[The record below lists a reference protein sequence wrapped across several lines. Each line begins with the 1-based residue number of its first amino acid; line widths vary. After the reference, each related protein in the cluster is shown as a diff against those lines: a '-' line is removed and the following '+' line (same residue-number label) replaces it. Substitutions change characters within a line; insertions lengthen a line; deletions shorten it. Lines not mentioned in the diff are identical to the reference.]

1 MSVPEPVIL
10 CDPFYH
16 SSNWFQEIIAGFRD
30 AAAKD
35 RNNSPIH
42 IHSMGTIG
50 QLRLEPGIPV
60 IVTNSSLKN
69 LTSAVQQLRQAGI
82 PVILSGVDGAHFG
95 SDIYSVASDSALAMT
110 QMVRYLL
117 SYDRKRIALAGF
129 WSSSRN
135 DMAFLDAAVAAA
147 DRFGYPISPQ
157 SIFLWENQLDESLN
171 AFFQKH
177 EDYNAVICPNDT
189 IAICL
194 TRACR
199 ERDIRIPET
208 LFVTGASNMRI
219 SQKFEP
225 SITTIS
231 MDFREIGKETYYVRE
246 HLIRRESKCSRISV
260 SIPACIIPRESTGN
274 LSLKEALPQA
284 GSQCVSTFESG
295 NNFFTNP
302 TINSLIRFENCLSN
316 RDEIDQKIVMAI
328 LQGKSY
334 EQMEEMLFMSGSA
347 IRYRRSRIFRD
358 AGVSNRAEF
367 EQLLTSLYSI

>member
-50 QLRLEPGIPV
+50 
-60 IVTNSSLKN
+60 
-69 LTSAVQQLRQAGI
+69 QLRQAGI

-171 AFFQKH
+171 AFFQCSYSEEC
-177 EDYNAVICPNDT
+177 EDGWQLY
-189 IAICL
+189 
-194 TRACR
+194 
-199 ERDIRIPET
+199 RDWIRI
-208 LFVTGASNMRI
+208 LA
-219 SQKFEP
+219 
-225 SITTIS
+225 
-231 MDFREIGKETYYVRE
+231 
-246 HLIRRESKCSRISV
+246 V
-260 SIPACIIPRESTGN
+260 SP
-274 LSLKEALPQA
+274 
-284 GSQCVSTFESG
+284 
-295 NNFFTNP
+295 
-302 TINSLIRFENCLSN
+302 
-316 RDEIDQKIVMAI
+316 
-328 LQGKSY
+328 LQ
-334 EQMEEMLFMSGSA
+334 
-347 IRYRRSRIFRD
+347 
-358 AGVSNRAEF
+358 
-367 EQLLTSLYSI
+367 

>member
-30 AAAKD
+30 AASKD

-95 SDIYSVASDSALAMT
+95 SDICSVASDSALAMT

-129 WSSSRN
+129 WSSYRN

-171 AFFQKH
+171 AFFQCSYSEEC
-177 EDYNAVICPNDT
+177 EDGWQLY
-189 IAICL
+189 
-194 TRACR
+194 
-199 ERDIRIPET
+199 RDWIRI
-208 LFVTGASNMRI
+208 LA
-219 SQKFEP
+219 
-225 SITTIS
+225 
-231 MDFREIGKETYYVRE
+231 
-246 HLIRRESKCSRISV
+246 V
-260 SIPACIIPRESTGN
+260 SP
-274 LSLKEALPQA
+274 
-284 GSQCVSTFESG
+284 
-295 NNFFTNP
+295 
-302 TINSLIRFENCLSN
+302 
-316 RDEIDQKIVMAI
+316 
-328 LQGKSY
+328 LQ
-334 EQMEEMLFMSGSA
+334 
-347 IRYRRSRIFRD
+347 
-358 AGVSNRAEF
+358 
-367 EQLLTSLYSI
+367 

>member
-50 QLRLEPGIPV
+50 NPYLDDQLIEDMHEMGRRLEPGIPV

-95 SDIYSVASDSALAMT
+95 SDICSVASDSALAMT

-135 DMAFLDAAVAAA
+135 DMAFLDAAAA

-171 AFFQKH
+171 AFFQCSYSEEC
-177 EDYNAVICPNDT
+177 EDGWQLY
-189 IAICL
+189 
-194 TRACR
+194 
-199 ERDIRIPET
+199 RDWIRI
-208 LFVTGASNMRI
+208 LA
-219 SQKFEP
+219 
-225 SITTIS
+225 
-231 MDFREIGKETYYVRE
+231 
-246 HLIRRESKCSRISV
+246 V
-260 SIPACIIPRESTGN
+260 SP
-274 LSLKEALPQA
+274 
-284 GSQCVSTFESG
+284 
-295 NNFFTNP
+295 
-302 TINSLIRFENCLSN
+302 
-316 RDEIDQKIVMAI
+316 
-328 LQGKSY
+328 LQ
-334 EQMEEMLFMSGSA
+334 
-347 IRYRRSRIFRD
+347 
-358 AGVSNRAEF
+358 
-367 EQLLTSLYSI
+367 

>member
-50 QLRLEPGIPV
+50 QLR
-60 IVTNSSLKN
+60 
-69 LTSAVQQLRQAGI
+69 QAGI

-95 SDIYSVASDSALAMT
+95 SDICSVASDSALAMT

-171 AFFQKH
+171 AFFQKY

-246 HLIRRESKCSRISV
+246 HLIRRESRCSRISV

-284 GSQCVSTFESG
+284 GSQSVSTFESG

-316 RDEIDQKIVMAI
+316 RDEIDQKIIMAI

-347 IRYRRSRIFRD
+347 IFRD

>member
-95 SDIYSVASDSALAMT
+95 SDICSVASDSALAMT

-171 AFFQKH
+171 AFFQKY

-246 HLIRRESKCSRISV
+246 HLIRRESKGSRISV

-274 LSLKEALPQA
+274 LSLKGAIPQA
-284 GSQCVSTFESG
+284 GSQSVSTFESG

-316 RDEIDQKIVMAI
+316 RDEIDQKIIMAI

>member
-95 SDIYSVASDSALAMT
+95 SDICSVASDSALAMT

-171 AFFQKH
+171 AFFQKY

-231 MDFREIGKETYYVRE
+231 MDFREIGKEFKR
-246 HLIRRESKCSRISV
+246 
-260 SIPACIIPRESTGN
+260 
-274 LSLKEALPQA
+274 
-284 GSQCVSTFESG
+284 
-295 NNFFTNP
+295 
-302 TINSLIRFENCLSN
+302 RFEGT
-316 RDEIDQKIVMAI
+316 EIN
-328 LQGKSY
+328 LLRQGASY
-334 EQMEEMLFMSGSA
+334 PEGEQVQPYQRVDPGLYHSKGKHGKPVAEGGASSGRKPERFHLRERKQFLHEPYHQFPDP
-347 IRYRRSRIFRD
+347 I
-358 AGVSNRAEF
+358 
-367 EQLLTSLYSI
+367 

>member
-1 MSVPEPVIL
+1 M
-10 CDPFYH
+10 
-16 SSNWFQEIIAGFRD
+16 D

-42 IHSMGTIG
+42 IHSMGAIG

-95 SDIYSVASDSALAMT
+95 SDICSVASDSALAMT

-171 AFFQKH
+171 AFFQCSYSEEC
-177 EDYNAVICPNDT
+177 EDGWQLY
-189 IAICL
+189 
-194 TRACR
+194 
-199 ERDIRIPET
+199 RDWIRI
-208 LFVTGASNMRI
+208 LA
-219 SQKFEP
+219 
-225 SITTIS
+225 
-231 MDFREIGKETYYVRE
+231 
-246 HLIRRESKCSRISV
+246 V
-260 SIPACIIPRESTGN
+260 SP
-274 LSLKEALPQA
+274 
-284 GSQCVSTFESG
+284 
-295 NNFFTNP
+295 
-302 TINSLIRFENCLSN
+302 
-316 RDEIDQKIVMAI
+316 
-328 LQGKSY
+328 LQ
-334 EQMEEMLFMSGSA
+334 
-347 IRYRRSRIFRD
+347 
-358 AGVSNRAEF
+358 
-367 EQLLTSLYSI
+367 

>member
-95 SDIYSVASDSALAMT
+95 SDICSVASDSALAMT

-129 WSSSRN
+129 WTR
-135 DMAFLDAAVAAA
+135 
-147 DRFGYPISPQ
+147 PSP
-157 SIFLWENQLDESLN
+157 
-171 AFFQKH
+171 
-177 EDYNAVICPNDT
+177 PRT
-189 IAICL
+189 
-194 TRACR
+194 
-199 ERDIRIPET
+199 
-208 LFVTGASNMRI
+208 AS
-219 SQKFEP
+219 
-225 SITTIS
+225 
-231 MDFREIGKETYYVRE
+231 G
-246 HLIRRESKCSRISV
+246 
-260 SIPACIIPRESTGN
+260 
-274 LSLKEALPQA
+274 
-284 GSQCVSTFESG
+284 
-295 NNFFTNP
+295 
-302 TINSLIRFENCLSN
+302 IRFLRRVFSS
-316 RDEIDQKIVMAI
+316 
-328 LQGKSY
+328 GK
-334 EQMEEMLFMSGSA
+334 
-347 IRYRRSRIFRD
+347 
-358 AGVSNRAEF
+358 
-367 EQLLTSLYSI
+367 TSWMKA

>member
-50 QLRLEPGIPV
+50 QLR
-60 IVTNSSLKN
+60 
-69 LTSAVQQLRQAGI
+69 QAGI

-95 SDIYSVASDSALAMT
+95 SDICSVASDSALAMT

-171 AFFQKH
+171 AFFQKY

-246 HLIRRESKCSRISV
+246 HLIRRESRCTVSACRSRPV
-260 SIPACIIPRESTGN
+260 S
-274 LSLKEALPQA
+274 
-284 GSQCVSTFESG
+284 F
-295 NNFFTNP
+295 
-302 TINSLIRFENCLSN
+302 
-316 RDEIDQKIVMAI
+316 
-328 LQGKSY
+328 QGKAR
-334 EQMEEMLFMSGSA
+334 ETC
-347 IRYRRSRIFRD
+347 R
-358 AGVSNRAEF
+358 
-367 EQLLTSLYSI
+367 

>member
-30 AAAKD
+30 VAAKD

-157 SIFLWENQLDESLN
+157 SIFLWEHQLDESLN
-171 AFFQKH
+171 AFFQKY
-177 EDYNAVICPNDT
+177 ED
-189 IAICL
+189 
-194 TRACR
+194 
-199 ERDIRIPET
+199 
-208 LFVTGASNMRI
+208 
-219 SQKFEP
+219 
-225 SITTIS
+225 
-231 MDFREIGKETYYVRE
+231 
-246 HLIRRESKCSRISV
+246 
-260 SIPACIIPRESTGN
+260 
-274 LSLKEALPQA
+274 
-284 GSQCVSTFESG
+284 
-295 NNFFTNP
+295 
-302 TINSLIRFENCLSN
+302 
-316 RDEIDQKIVMAI
+316 
-328 LQGKSY
+328 
-334 EQMEEMLFMSGSA
+334 
-347 IRYRRSRIFRD
+347 
-358 AGVSNRAEF
+358 
-367 EQLLTSLYSI
+367 

>member
-95 SDIYSVASDSALAMT
+95 SDICSVASDSALAMT

-171 AFFQKH
+171 AFFQKY

-246 HLIRRESKCSRISV
+246 HLIRRGSKCSRISV

-284 GSQCVSTFESG
+284 GSQSVSTFESG

-316 RDEIDQKIVMAI
+316 RDEIDQKIIMAI

>member
-50 QLRLEPGIPV
+50 QLRLELGIPV
-60 IVTNSSLKN
+60 IVTNSYLKN

-95 SDIYSVASDSALAMT
+95 SDICSVASDSALAMT

-129 WSSSRN
+129 WSSFRN

-171 AFFQKH
+171 AFFQCSYSEEC
-177 EDYNAVICPNDT
+177 EDGWQLY
-189 IAICL
+189 
-194 TRACR
+194 
-199 ERDIRIPET
+199 RDWIRI
-208 LFVTGASNMRI
+208 LA
-219 SQKFEP
+219 
-225 SITTIS
+225 
-231 MDFREIGKETYYVRE
+231 
-246 HLIRRESKCSRISV
+246 V
-260 SIPACIIPRESTGN
+260 SP
-274 LSLKEALPQA
+274 
-284 GSQCVSTFESG
+284 
-295 NNFFTNP
+295 
-302 TINSLIRFENCLSN
+302 
-316 RDEIDQKIVMAI
+316 
-328 LQGKSY
+328 LQ
-334 EQMEEMLFMSGSA
+334 
-347 IRYRRSRIFRD
+347 
-358 AGVSNRAEF
+358 
-367 EQLLTSLYSI
+367 